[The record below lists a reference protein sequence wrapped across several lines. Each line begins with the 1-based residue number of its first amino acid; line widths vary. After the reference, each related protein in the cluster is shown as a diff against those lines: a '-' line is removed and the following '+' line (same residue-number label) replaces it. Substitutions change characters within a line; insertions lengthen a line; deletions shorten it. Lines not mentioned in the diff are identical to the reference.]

1 VPLPT
6 PMGESAAVKC
16 AKFASPAGS
25 DGVGGSRAH
34 PYRTIRRL
42 LGQLRPGQTGCLLSG
57 TFQEDVTVRRG
68 GVVGRPITLT
78 SARGAHA
85 TIKGVFWITRSAS
98 DLVVSRLTLDGSTT
112 GGAPSPQVNGTRIVF
127 RLDNVTNRHTAICF
141 ILGGDFPRYGTAI
154 DPVIAWSHIHD
165 CGRKPAT
172 GLDQGVYVEG
182 TRGARVIDN
191 VIYRN
196 ADWGV
201 QLYPDAQGTYVA
213 HNIIEGNG
221 GGVIIGGG
229 NDDGPATASSHNIID
244 HNVIADSVKSNLASY
259 WQARAGTGNVVR
271 ANCLWG
277 GQDGGID
284 DEGGI
289 SLVRN
294 VRANPEFVDRAAA
307 DFRMRRSSRCLRV
320 HAGL

>member
-1 VPLPT
+1 VPTFGNVPGGRDY
-6 PMGESAAVKC
+6 PSWWRSAK
-16 AKFASPAGS
+16 
-25 DGVGGSRAH
+25 
-34 PYRTIRRL
+34 TN
-42 LGQLRPGQTGCLLSG
+42 
-57 TFQEDVTVRRG
+57 
-68 GVVGRPITLT
+68 
-78 SARGAHA
+78 HA
-85 TIKGVFWITRSAS
+85 TIKGVLWIARSAS

-141 ILGGDFPRYGTAI
+141 VLGGDFPRYGTAI
-154 DPVIAWSHIHD
+154 DTVIAWSQIHD

-213 HNIIEGNG
+213 RNIIEGNG

-229 NDDGPATASSHNIID
+229 NDDGPATTSSHNIID
-244 HNVIADSVKSNLASY
+244 HNVIADSVTNNVESY
-259 WQARAGTGNVVR
+259 WQTRVGSRNIIR

-277 GQDGGID
+277 GGID

-294 VRANPEFVDRAAA
+294 VTANPEFADRAAA
-307 DFRMRRSSRCLRV
+307 DFRMRRSSRCVRLRT
-320 HAGL
+320 GPQR